1 MIMWGVKNIVF
12 LNVYFI
18 ILYVHPILGVLDHI
32 VELGDVA
39 LPLVGIMLRQGSY
52 LVLPKG
58 GALKDLRK
66 EPNAMTGDV

>member
-1 MIMWGVKNIVF
+1 
-12 LNVYFI
+12 
-18 ILYVHPILGVLDHI
+18 